1 MCSAFFRT
9 DLDQRSRVSVITE
22 VWSAGEFGRGM
33 AMKVFNAA
41 GTGRQIVCDA
51 AENGV
56 AVLYGW

>member
-1 MCSAFFRT
+1 M
-9 DLDQRSRVSVITE
+9 ITE